1 MESVYGLPSVDDES
15 IPGCRRRTSWQKNG
29 VSAEPKKEGSKL
41 IAVVESRKRK
51 KHFVYTKWK
60 YKRKTKDE
68 SLWRN
73 YIIKR
78 DVVGFKVENGWRNIS
93 IVTSYRTCTYLYGI

>member
-51 KHFVYTKWK
+51 NTLFTQSGSTNGKQ
-60 YKRKTKDE
+60 KTKVFGE
-68 SLWRN
+68 T
-73 YIIKR
+73 I
-78 DVVGFKVENGWRNIS
+78 
-93 IVTSYRTCTYLYGI
+93 